1 VGDTGA
7 RLQWGLFCPD
17 SRTASPLGFV
27 GWAGRFPWL
36 SQRSEKAVPALHHAK
51 FPQRSSVAERVRNDA
66 PTGSGVWTIQPSPK
80 TVLTSDGIQRRVS
93 AYEQTLRDSQSAQV
107 IAKKI
112 IQIGQSGV
120 HDRRRFP
127 NWPSSN
133 WASISASVPAL
144 SNSRPASG
152 WVDQVDQL

>member
-1 VGDTGA
+1 
-7 RLQWGLFCPD
+7 
-17 SRTASPLGFV
+17 
-27 GWAGRFPWL
+27 
-36 SQRSEKAVPALHHAK
+36 
-51 FPQRSSVAERVRNDA
+51 VRNDA

-120 HDRRRFP
+120 HDP
-127 NWPSSN
+127 AQISELAIKQL
-133 WASISASVPAL
+133 ASISASVPAL
-144 SNSRPASG
+144 SNSRPARG